1 MNKVRF
7 LRQLFMRRRAR
18 ALTGITVALLC
29 SSILPPMQF
38 HMVWAA
44 GNYPAVVG
52 SDMPVGYWRL
62 DETSGTAAADSSAGH
77 ANPLTYLGG
86 FTLATQQGA
95 INGDGDPGVALNG
108 STGAVTATKATTTT
122 VSNWTLEAW
131 LNPSTLPQAGV
142 VAFDGQL
149 GSNGYGFAVGA
160 TNGSSLSSGSH
171 LIGILGSVGRFDSG

>member
-86 FTLATQQGA
+86 FTLATQPGA

-108 STGAVTATKATTTT
+108 SH
-122 VSNWTLEAW
+122 
-131 LNPSTLPQAGV
+131 PQWRLA
-142 VAFDGQL
+142 Q
-149 GSNGYGFAVGA
+149 
-160 TNGSSLSSGSH
+160 
-171 LIGILGSVGRFDSG
+171 